1 MMRNAR
7 VEAWEHRFLLKGGL
21 WNRDWLAPS
30 RQGEEEEGPFGLDVI
45 VLTAH
50 HMNSALN
57 PSGMSDSTH

>member
-1 MMRNAR
+1 MRNANDR
-7 VEAWEHRFLLKGGL
+7 DLGTKAVFVASEREVSGRKTGQLLM
-21 WNRDWLAPS
+21 

-57 PSGMSDSTH
+57 P